1 MTPANDLDL
10 DRIRALMMAA
20 LDNECSDDER
30 RELETQIARRPELRA
45 EWTRLK
51 RVKEVTMSMEIA
63 RLPEEVWDHYRR
75 SVLHRGERG
84 VAWTL
89 IVGGAATLGA
99 WALWHWLEAWLA
111 RDLPVV
117 VKVASAA
124 LMTGAALL
132 LVSIVRERWHLRHR
146 DPYSKEILR

>member
-1 MTPANDLDL
+1 MSPANEQNL
-10 DRIRALMMAA
+10 DRAHALMMAA
-20 LDNECSDDER
+20 LDNECTEEER
-30 RELETQIARRPELRA
+30 RELEEHIARRPELEA

-51 RVKEVTMSMEIA
+51 RVKEVTMSMEAA
-63 RLPEEVWDHYRR
+63 RPPEELWDRYRR
-75 SVLHRGERG
+75 SVVHRGERG

-89 IVGGAATLGA
+89 IAAGVATLGA

-111 RDLPVV
+111 RDLPIV

-124 LMTGAALL
+124 LMVGAALL
-132 LVSIVRERWHLRHR
+132 LLSIVRERWHLRHR

>member
-10 DRIRALMMAA
+10 DRARALMMAV

-30 RELETQIARRPELRA
+30 RELEAHIDRRPELKA
-45 EWTRLK
+45 EWSRLK
-51 RVKEVTMSMEIA
+51 RVKEVTMSMEVA

-75 SVLHRGERG
+75 SILHRGERG

-89 IVGGAATLGA
+89 IVAGAATLGA
-99 WALWHWLEAWLA
+99 WALWHWLEAWFA
-111 RDLPVV
+111 VDLPAV
-117 VKVASAA
+117 VKVGSAA
-124 LMTGAALL
+124 LIAGAALL

-146 DPYSKEILR
+146 DPYSKEIQR